1 MADRIK
7 WHGKSKLNMPGAVC
21 LRMANRCIIGDI
33 CRETL
38 ANSQAARK
46 AAEKD
51 QEKCGNT

>member
-1 MADRIK
+1 
-7 WHGKSKLNMPGAVC
+7 
-21 LRMANRCIIGDI
+21 MANRCIIGDI